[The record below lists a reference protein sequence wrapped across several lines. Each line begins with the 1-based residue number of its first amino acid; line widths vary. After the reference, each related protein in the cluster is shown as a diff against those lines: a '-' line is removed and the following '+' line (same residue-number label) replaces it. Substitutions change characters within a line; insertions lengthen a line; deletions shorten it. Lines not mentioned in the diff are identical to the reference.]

1 MKLLIVTPKYYPD
14 TFPIN
19 LVAEELV
26 QKGHDVHVLTS
37 VPFVNG
43 KYIKKYDKSC
53 TIENGVTVYR
63 VKAAIRTNSKS
74 SLIKNYLSL
83 TKEMRKWARNTS
95 NLYDMV
101 YTYSIS
107 PVTILGAGNIYK
119 KKYGIKH
126 FAHVLDLWP
135 EAAVDAG
142 YVKRGLFMYRVL
154 FHWSKKEYRKLDK
167 LFTGTK
173 AYKDYL
179 VKRMKIK
186 ESKISYFPQ
195 PGLVYEDKRGNNP
208 YDTNKTNIV
217 YCGNISTLQL
227 VDYIV
232 PAMKEINNEN
242 IVFNIVGTGAYL
254 EDLKKQISDSG
265 LTNVIYHGYF
275 NYQESAKYIM
285 YADAICVSLKNRGIT
300 GKTLPNKL
308 VSSLFYSKPIIGMIE
323 GEGKDILKDNG
334 NIIATESVEGLKK
347 AINDFLK
354 LSKVE
359 RKEIGNKNRQTYDD
373 NYSTDKFSKKLLSSF
388 SRK

>member
-142 YVKRGLFMYRVL
+142 
-154 FHWSKKEYRKLDK
+154 
-167 LFTGTK
+167 
-173 AYKDYL
+173 
-179 VKRMKIK
+179 
-186 ESKISYFPQ
+186 
-195 PGLVYEDKRGNNP
+195 
-208 YDTNKTNIV
+208 
-217 YCGNISTLQL
+217 
-227 VDYIV
+227 
-232 PAMKEINNEN
+232 
-242 IVFNIVGTGAYL
+242 
-254 EDLKKQISDSG
+254 
-265 LTNVIYHGYF
+265 
-275 NYQESAKYIM
+275 
-285 YADAICVSLKNRGIT
+285 
-300 GKTLPNKL
+300 
-308 VSSLFYSKPIIGMIE
+308 
-323 GEGKDILKDNG
+323 
-334 NIIATESVEGLKK
+334 
-347 AINDFLK
+347 
-354 LSKVE
+354 
-359 RKEIGNKNRQTYDD
+359 
-373 NYSTDKFSKKLLSSF
+373 
-388 SRK
+388 